1 MKQYIVD
8 LLLVL
13 LILCIGQIYFDDH
26 NVEKTMFNRNLAQF
40 EQQVE
45 ENEQVTSYV
54 TPIDREDN
62 QISLFCLYVSKMCV
76 KVIEYIV
83 YIFSQIISMLFTIM
97 VY

>member
-62 QISLFCLYVSKMCV
+62 QISLFFLYVSKMCV